1 MCLSG
6 SLSASLISPSPDPH
20 PQAIRD
26 PVYLDGPQFII
37 ILLREE
43 KKDVKAGDRE
53 ERSEKR
59 RSEHSMAAALMGSQI
74 PCSAEEDRHE
84 AEKVT
89 FLM

>member
-37 ILLREE
+37 ILLREIKE
-43 KKDVKAGDRE
+43 GTLGRDFLLKFCVTESIIIKM
-53 ERSEKR
+53 
-59 RSEHSMAAALMGSQI
+59 SML
-74 PCSAEEDRHE
+74 H
-84 AEKVT
+84 KVT
-89 FLM
+89 